1 MRRNR
6 PKMRDDAPVALRPPE
21 RVRLYYR
28 WCRWWS
34 RLFFR
39 VFFRGRTY
47 GLEHAPATGGVLVA
61 SNHQS
66 FLDPVLAALALPREA
81 HFMGRDSL
89 FRNGAFRR
97 LIESLNCFPIRRGT
111 ADLRAI
117 KETLRRLK
125 AGHVVVTFPEGTR
138 TESGAVGPMLAGV
151 ILIARKAGVP
161 ILPTAICGAFEAWPR
176 DRKLPKR
183 HRVVVAY
190 GPPLAPEEMK
200 RMSDEACVAEVRAR
214 ILALFERHQPEVGKL
229 PPRIAVDGAGVV
241 EAPAT
246 SGEV

>member
-1 MRRNR
+1 MREDR
-6 PKMRDDAPVALRPPE
+6 PAELRPPE

-28 WCRWWS
+28 FCRWWC
-34 RLFFR
+34 R
-39 VFFRGRTY
+39 VFYRLLFRGRTH
-47 GLEHAPATGGVLVA
+47 GLEHIPTTGGVLIA

-89 FRNGAFRR
+89 FRNRWFRR

-125 AGHVVVTFPEGTR
+125 AGHIVVTFPEGTR
-138 TESGAVGPMLAGV
+138 TETGAVGPMHAGV
-151 ILIARKAGVP
+151 ILIARKAGVA

-190 GPPLAPEEMK
+190 GPPLTPDAM
-200 RMSDEACVAEVRAR
+200 RQMSDEACVAEVRGR
-214 ILALFERHQPEVGKL
+214 ILELFERHQPEVGTV
-229 PPRIAVDGAGVV
+229 PARIEVDAVARTGSVAPV
-241 EAPAT
+241 ESARA
-246 SGEV
+246 E